1 MNFLVAIPARFES
14 TRFPGKPLALI
25 DGVTMIERVIRG
37 VLTEKRVSHIAVMTD
52 DARIKE
58 CVEKFTKSVEQ
69 KIKIEAVMTSKD
81 CATGTDRIHE
91 GLIQLE
97 QQGQKFDFVLN
108 VQGDEP
114 LINAYHLAP
123 IVDAFFNN
131 RQLQMA
137 TLGTALERREL
148 ANPNVVKVLRD
159 QNQNAIYFSRFSI
172 PFSRMPEDQLKFDVN
187 DKLQSE
193 DESVLKHIGLYGY
206 AVSFLKEFC
215 KAPTGYLERA
225 ECLEQLRALSMGC
238 KIKVMHV
245 NQLTLG
251 IDTPADL
258 EYLNE
263 KIKAGQIAL

>member
-108 VQGDEP
+108 VQGDVE
-114 LINAYHLAP
+114 
-123 IVDAFFNN
+123 VN
-131 RQLQMA
+131 REI
-137 TLGTALERREL
+137 LGKKPTH
-148 ANPNVVKVLRD
+148 
-159 QNQNAIYFSRFSI
+159 
-172 PFSRMPEDQLKFDVN
+172 
-187 DKLQSE
+187 DK
-193 DESVLKHIGLYGY
+193 VLKHFHDDRYVFVI
-206 AVSFLKEFC
+206 S
-215 KAPTGYLERA
+215 
-225 ECLEQLRALSMGC
+225 
-238 KIKVMHV
+238 KV
-245 NQLTLG
+245 N
-251 IDTPADL
+251 
-258 EYLNE
+258 NS
-263 KIKAGQIAL
+263 KF